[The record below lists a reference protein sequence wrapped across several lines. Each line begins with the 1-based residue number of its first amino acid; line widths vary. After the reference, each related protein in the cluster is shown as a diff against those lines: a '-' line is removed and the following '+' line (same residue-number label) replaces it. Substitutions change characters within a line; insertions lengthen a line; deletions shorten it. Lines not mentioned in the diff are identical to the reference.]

1 MGEKRFILLLFA
13 VTIFFQNGFSQEK
26 MVTGTV
32 AEAETGVPL
41 PGVTV
46 LEKGTNKGVATDFDG
61 NYAIEVADGA
71 VLVFSMVG
79 YKQKE
84 VAVSGETSLDVSL
97 EIDTEALDEVV
108 VTALGIKRE
117 RKSLGYALQEVGG
130 DELVESRE
138 TNLANAFTGKVAGL
152 QVVRGAGGPA
162 SSSKIVLRGNNSLTG
177 DNQPLIVVDGIP
189 MDNFTGA
196 ANNDFWNPSPDMGN
210 GLGDLSPE
218 NIESMSVL
226 KGASAAALYGSRAG
240 NGVIL
245 ITTKSGKKT
254 QGLGIS
260 YSTSVGFESIFMSPD
275 LQSSFGQGADG
286 IYDNQS
292 GSSWGPKIEGQTVE
306 NAQGE
311 TVQLRAYDNLDNYF
325 DTGVTQT
332 HTLSFQQQ
340 VSNGTSLYSSA
351 TYLDDDSMI
360 PGSELKRLNLLTRAN
375 SIFGKADNWISDVKV
390 QYISATA
397 KNRPLSGVNISNSFA
412 TMYLLPRSIDIT
424 DYEAGSDEFG
434 NMIWYVPSNSVNPY
448 WAYRNNL
455 NMDNRD
461 RFLLN
466 GSLKHNFTDWL
477 SGEIKAGA
485 DLYTTNTESKLYSG
499 SPLSA
504 SGRYG
509 LGKNTFS
516 ETNYSFLLN
525 AAKDDIIGKL
535 GGVVNFGGNLMH
547 REASGISGNSGELE
561 VPNLFSLNNGVSN
574 PGVGESYSEK
584 KINSLYGTLQLNY
597 DGYLFVEATGR
608 NDWSSTLSK
617 ENRSFFYPSI
627 STSLVFTDL
636 IKNNDGNLPEWM
648 SYGKIRASYAEV
660 GNDLPAYQLVNFYS
674 IGKDPNGNTTAGRNG
689 TLYNPDV
696 KSELIRSKELGFEA
710 RLFKNR
716 LALDFSYYK
725 TNATRQLINLP
736 LNPLSGY
743 GSMKANAGDIQNEGI
758 ELMLNGR
765 VLDNPE
771 GLTWDMNI
779 NYSRNENTVNE
790 LIETV
795 TQYSLGGFDNVSILA
810 VSGEAYG
817 EIYGTKYQRV
827 EDESSPFFGDI
838 IVDADGIPLA
848 SNERVRLGNQQ
859 PDALIGFSNNF
870 MFKNFTFGFLID
882 ARIGGEIYSGTNRAI
897 QNAGTGA
904 ATVVNGDRE
913 PFVFDGVVADESGG
927 YSQNTT
933 AVSPQLFWQG
943 VTTRSGNLGITEANI
958 YDATN
963 VRLRTVNLRY
973 DFPTSLI
980 KDTFFQKAYVGLSA
994 NNVWMID
1001 SELNGVDPESVYAT
1015 ATNAVGFENLASPTS
1030 RTFFFNLGVSF

>member
-1 MGEKRFILLLFA
+1 MSKK
-13 VTIFFQNGFSQEK
+13 IFFFLVIGLFLNIENVLSQQKSVSGVVTDAQNG
-26 MVTGTV
+26 M
-32 AEAETGVPL
+32 PL

-46 LEKGTNKGVATDFDG
+46 LEKGTNNGVATNFNG
-61 NYAIEVADGA
+61 EYSIEISEEAI
-71 VLVFSMVG
+71 LVFSMIG
-79 YKQKE
+79 YEEKE
-84 VAVSGETSLDVSL
+84 ISPGAENVINITLGTNM
-97 EIDTEALDEVV
+97 EALDEVV
-108 VTALGIKRE
+108 LTALGIKRE
-117 RKSLGYALQEVGG
+117 RKSLGYALQEVSG
-130 DELVESRE
+130 DALVESRE
-138 TNLANAFTGKVAGL
+138 NNLANAFSGKVAGL
-152 QVVRGAGGPA
+152 QVIRGGNGPA

-196 ANNDFWNPSPDMGN
+196 ANNDYWNPSPDMGN
-210 GLGDLSPE
+210 GLGDLNPE

-254 QGLGIS
+254 DGLGIS
-260 YSTSVGFESIFMSPD
+260 YSTSIGFESIFTSPD
-275 LQSSFGQGADG
+275 LQDSFAQGADG
-286 IYDNQS
+286 VYDNQS

-311 TVQLRAYDNLDNYF
+311 QVQLQAYDNLDNYF
-325 DTGVTQT
+325 DTGLSQT

-340 VSNGTSLYSSA
+340 VSNGTSMYSSA

-360 PGSELKRLNLLTRAN
+360 PGSELQRLNLMTRAT
-375 SIFGKADNWISDVKV
+375 SIFGKSDNWTTDVKV

-397 KNRPLSGVNISNSFA
+397 KNRPLNGANISNSFA
-412 TMYLLPRSIDIT
+412 TMYLLPRSIDVT

-434 NMIWYVPSNSVNPY
+434 NMIWYVPSNSINPY

-466 GSLKHNFTDWL
+466 GSLKHQFTDWL

-485 DLYTTNTESKLYSG
+485 DLYTTNTESKLFSG

-504 SGRYG
+504 TGRYS

-516 ETNYSFLLN
+516 ETNYSFLLS
-525 AAKDDIIGKL
+525 ASKDNIIGDFGAAMNL
-535 GGVVNFGGNLMH
+535 GGNLME
-547 REASGISGNSGELE
+547 RESSSISGSSGELE
-561 VPNLFSLNNGVSN
+561 VPDLFSLNNGVGN
-574 PGVGESYSEK
+574 PGVGESYSHK
-584 KINSLYGTLQLNY
+584 KINSLYGTVQFNY
-597 DGYLFVEATGR
+597 DGYLFVDITGR

-627 STSLVFTDL
+627 STSIVFTDM
-636 IKNNDGNLPEWM
+636 ITENGGSLPDWIT
-648 SYGKIRASYAEV
+648 YGKIRGSYAEV

-689 TLYNPDV
+689 TLFNPDV
-696 KSELIRSKELGFEA
+696 KSELIKSKELGFEA
-710 RLFKNR
+710 RFLDGR
-716 LALDFSYYK
+716 LAFDFSYYK

-743 GSMKANAGDIQNEGI
+743 SSIKANAGDIQNEGV
-758 ELMLNGR
+758 ELMVNGR
-765 VLDNPE
+765 VLDNPQ
-771 GLTWDMNI
+771 GLSWDMNL
-779 NYSRNENTVNE
+779 NYSRNKNTVNRLTE
-790 LIETV
+790 SV
-795 TQYSLGGFDNVSILA
+795 TQYGLGGFDNVSILA
-810 VSGEAYG
+810 VSGEPYG
-817 EIYGTKYQRV
+817 EIYGTQYQRV
-827 EDESSPFFGDI
+827 EDENSPFFGEI
-838 IVDADGIPLA
+838 VVDANGIPLA
-848 SNERVRLGNQQ
+848 NNERVRLGNQQ
-859 PDALIGFSNNF
+859 PDALIGFSNTF

-882 ARIGGEIYSGTNRAI
+882 ARLGGEIYSGTNRAL
-897 QNAGTGA
+897 QSAGTGS
-904 ATVVNGDRE
+904 ATVVNGQRE
-913 PFVFDGVVADESGG
+913 DLVVPGVVADEEGNF
-927 YSQNTT
+927 SQNTT
-933 AVSPQLFWQG
+933 VVSPQLYWQG
-943 VTTRSGNLGITEANI
+943 ITARSGNLGITEANI

-973 DFPTSLI
+973 DFPSQLI
-980 KDTFFQKAYVGLSA
+980 DNTFFQKAYIGLSA

-1030 RTFFFNLGVSF
+1030 RTFFINLGVNF